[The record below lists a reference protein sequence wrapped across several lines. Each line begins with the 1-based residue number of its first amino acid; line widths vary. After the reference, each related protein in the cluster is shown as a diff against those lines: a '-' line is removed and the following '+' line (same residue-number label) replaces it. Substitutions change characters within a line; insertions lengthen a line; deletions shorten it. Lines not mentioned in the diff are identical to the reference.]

1 MTYSTLSEEF
11 AYGDPSTPES
21 FDFSEWGENGLL
33 WLINSTV
40 FWPRGFSLVLH
51 GYSKKGTGV
60 IRESIGYIIEGDGS
74 EKIKVSSKAV
84 SEKRSAAVEKLF
96 ADLRRATE

>member
-1 MTYSTLSEEF
+1 MTHSTLPEDF

-40 FWPRGFSLVLH
+40 FWPRGFSLALL
-51 GYSKKGTGV
+51 GYGKKGTGALQ
-60 IRESIGYIIEGDGS
+60 ESIGYTIAGDGS
-74 EKIKVSSKAV
+74 EQITVSSKAV

-96 ADLRRATE
+96 ADLRRAAA